1 MYKIRFSV
9 GFAKHENLIYNFS
22 KYSSIN
28 DLYDIT
34 FYEWVQYLLQ
44 DNVELYNYINKVFMD
59 DLMSLMV
66 QVCFHHD

>member
-1 MYKIRFSV
+1 MILRFMT
-9 GFAKHENLIYNFS
+9 E
-22 KYSSIN
+22 YSICR
-28 DLYDIT
+28 
-34 FYEWVQYLLQ
+34 